1 MSNIRTSTFK
11 NIMFYYTNKTSIQCK
26 KDDQEYVK
34 PLYYTLSQAKEH
46 DITIRR
52 SYLAQNGREYNQYG
66 NLTFEQLNEIWTQN
80 NGFFEI
86 LKEERKPYFDVE
98 FPNNEKYNNRYIYKI
113 IIKVIKKVFEQLNI
127 PIGGYE
133 NIHSCY
139 VKGKYSNGPYEG
151 LDKHS
156 YHIIIDNN
164 YKFQSLQ
171 DIIIFKTYLSNYCN
185 DLYVKKGYDMLFK
198 SDDGCVID
206 FNVYGKNQCFKL
218 PYQSK
223 SSNNY
228 FQVPEL
234 NDSKLNNFLISYG
247 IENYDIINVEY
258 LNIKNNDKILKI
270 KNDNHFYHIPKSAQ
284 NIVMIYNN
292 CLQKIDK
299 SLYKSNDTIYD
310 VNPETLIKYIYNGD
324 TIDYNVFMAVGSALK
339 RLYNENPKNK
349 GFELFDE
356 WSKKSNKYNYEYTKQ
371 QYEGYSSKSCGYKT
385 LFYLA
390 SLCNENIIKFNED
403 PINYI
408 MNDDIYKN
416 YMKKEILNVRYLP
429 PINDYLNKYDNLF
442 IKSPMGTGKS
452 YGLHNIFNEK
462 DKNGQIKYKRIVY
475 LSSRQAFACAMA
487 SDFEQ
492 DGFINYLNK
501 SEFNGKNE
509 RVIISLESL
518 NRIHYD
524 ECDILVIDESES
536 IFNIISSET
545 LIKNKLEEN
554 LIKLYSLIS
563 LSKKVLIMDAF
574 LTNRS
579 IKVLTDI
586 KDININNSYYIENEY
601 KYDERYFKICEDKK
615 MMINMIINLLQEN
628 KRVVLCTGSKGVGDM
643 LVHNIKKYIP
653 EMIENIDYKF
663 YNRLNQL
670 PNNTNV
676 NEEWKNIK
684 LLIYSPTI
692 TCGISYDN
700 KQFKFDNLFIYCVN
714 RGSSHFRDMIQ
725 AHKRVREFTDKTINI
740 CINDNYKGFNPEQ
753 YPINYDIMKEYL
765 TTHKKEL
772 IFDDRIK
779 NNMTDLHSDDLF
791 KNWVFDIHIYNK
803 IEMNINMM
811 YLYKVVMKY
820 FEIENII
827 EDGIA
832 SCEKL
837 EINSL
842 TMDDWKYNDIE
853 TITKKQ
859 YDEIILKFKN
869 NKYDIEDYKKIRKYN
884 FVNKLK
890 SNYDIIFDEW
900 FNKDNRPF
908 INNIINF
915 NKMVSI
921 GFENYEKFSKM
932 SDNIEY
938 YNKNLI
944 SFFHIKNILEK
955 LNLIEDNKIVLNKQ
969 IQSNDFD
976 DIIDEYKNIS
986 SYAINQLFINEYLKT
1001 KNKKGDKKKVT
1012 TKTIHSILNKLL
1024 KDFFNYKIESHPKK
1038 KEVIIN
1044 KKRRKITTYTI
1055 KPINTHIDLFANLKQ
1070 EQQTNID
1077 FIE

>member
-1 MSNIRTSTFK
+1 
-11 NIMFYYTNKTSIQCK
+11 
-26 KDDQEYVK
+26 
-34 PLYYTLSQAKEH
+34 
-46 DITIRR
+46 
-52 SYLAQNGREYNQYG
+52 
-66 NLTFEQLNEIWTQN
+66 
-80 NGFFEI
+80 
-86 LKEERKPYFDVE
+86 
-98 FPNNEKYNNRYIYKI
+98 
-113 IIKVIKKVFEQLNI
+113 
-127 PIGGYE
+127 
-133 NIHSCY
+133 
-139 VKGKYSNGPYEG
+139 
-151 LDKHS
+151 
-156 YHIIIDNN
+156 
-164 YKFQSLQ
+164 
-171 DIIIFKTYLSNYCN
+171 
-185 DLYVKKGYDMLFK
+185 
-198 SDDGCVID
+198 
-206 FNVYGKNQCFKL
+206 
-218 PYQSK
+218 
-223 SSNNY
+223 
-228 FQVPEL
+228 
-234 NDSKLNNFLISYG
+234 
-247 IENYDIINVEY
+247 
-258 LNIKNNDKILKI
+258 
-270 KNDNHFYHIPKSAQ
+270 
-284 NIVMIYNN
+284 
-292 CLQKIDK
+292 
-299 SLYKSNDTIYD
+299 
-310 VNPETLIKYIYNGD
+310 
-324 TIDYNVFMAVGSALK
+324 
-339 RLYNENPKNK
+339 
-349 GFELFDE
+349 
-356 WSKKSNKYNYEYTKQ
+356 
-371 QYEGYSSKSCGYKT
+371 
-385 LFYLA
+385 
-390 SLCNENIIKFNED
+390 
-403 PINYI
+403 
-408 MNDDIYKN
+408 
-416 YMKKEILNVRYLP
+416 
-429 PINDYLNKYDNLF
+429 
-442 IKSPMGTGKS
+442 MGTGKS

-859 YDEIILKFKN
+859 
-869 NKYDIEDYKKIRKYN
+869 
-884 FVNKLK
+884 
-890 SNYDIIFDEW
+890 
-900 FNKDNRPF
+900 
-908 INNIINF
+908 
-915 NKMVSI
+915 
-921 GFENYEKFSKM
+921 
-932 SDNIEY
+932 
-938 YNKNLI
+938 
-944 SFFHIKNILEK
+944 
-955 LNLIEDNKIVLNKQ
+955 
-969 IQSNDFD
+969 
-976 DIIDEYKNIS
+976 
-986 SYAINQLFINEYLKT
+986 
-1001 KNKKGDKKKVT
+1001 
-1012 TKTIHSILNKLL
+1012 
-1024 KDFFNYKIESHPKK
+1024 
-1038 KEVIIN
+1038 
-1044 KKRRKITTYTI
+1044 
-1055 KPINTHIDLFANLKQ
+1055 
-1070 EQQTNID
+1070 
-1077 FIE
+1077 

>member
-1 MSNIRTSTFK
+1 
-11 NIMFYYTNKTSIQCK
+11 
-26 KDDQEYVK
+26 
-34 PLYYTLSQAKEH
+34 
-46 DITIRR
+46 
-52 SYLAQNGREYNQYG
+52 
-66 NLTFEQLNEIWTQN
+66 
-80 NGFFEI
+80 
-86 LKEERKPYFDVE
+86 
-98 FPNNEKYNNRYIYKI
+98 
-113 IIKVIKKVFEQLNI
+113 
-127 PIGGYE
+127 
-133 NIHSCY
+133 
-139 VKGKYSNGPYEG
+139 
-151 LDKHS
+151 
-156 YHIIIDNN
+156 
-164 YKFQSLQ
+164 
-171 DIIIFKTYLSNYCN
+171 
-185 DLYVKKGYDMLFK
+185 
-198 SDDGCVID
+198 
-206 FNVYGKNQCFKL
+206 
-218 PYQSK
+218 
-223 SSNNY
+223 
-228 FQVPEL
+228 
-234 NDSKLNNFLISYG
+234 
-247 IENYDIINVEY
+247 
-258 LNIKNNDKILKI
+258 
-270 KNDNHFYHIPKSAQ
+270 
-284 NIVMIYNN
+284 
-292 CLQKIDK
+292 
-299 SLYKSNDTIYD
+299 
-310 VNPETLIKYIYNGD
+310 
-324 TIDYNVFMAVGSALK
+324 
-339 RLYNENPKNK
+339 
-349 GFELFDE
+349 
-356 WSKKSNKYNYEYTKQ
+356 
-371 QYEGYSSKSCGYKT
+371 
-385 LFYLA
+385 
-390 SLCNENIIKFNED
+390 
-403 PINYI
+403 
-408 MNDDIYKN
+408 
-416 YMKKEILNVRYLP
+416 
-429 PINDYLNKYDNLF
+429 
-442 IKSPMGTGKS
+442 
-452 YGLHNIFNEK
+452 
-462 DKNGQIKYKRIVY
+462 
-475 LSSRQAFACAMA
+475 
-487 SDFEQ
+487 
-492 DGFINYLNK
+492 
-501 SEFNGKNE
+501 
-509 RVIISLESL
+509 
-518 NRIHYD
+518 
-524 ECDILVIDESES
+524 
-536 IFNIISSET
+536 
-545 LIKNKLEEN
+545 
-554 LIKLYSLIS
+554 
-563 LSKKVLIMDAF
+563 
-574 LTNRS
+574 
-579 IKVLTDI
+579 
-586 KDININNSYYIENEY
+586 
-601 KYDERYFKICEDKK
+601 
-615 MMINMIINLLQEN
+615 
-628 KRVVLCTGSKGVGDM
+628 VGDM